1 MILKIKYFG
10 LIEEITACN
19 EEDFEFFKE
28 TILELKEALCK
39 KYPKLENTSFKIA
52 QNNEIVSV
60 NDKITEKEIVL
71 LPPFAGG

>member
-19 EEDFEFFKE
+19 EEDFVFFKE
-28 TILELKEALCK
+28 TILELKEILFQ

-52 QNNEIVSV
+52 QNNEIANV
-60 NDKITEKEIVL
+60 NDKITGTEIVL